1 MRTGY
6 LELETRLQAGSRR
19 AYVGAAS
26 PSCDTVTTAYPVLS
40 RNDIMEELSLVYV
53 RAVAARAGF
62 AVEEIRRDRDSVDLH
77 IHARGPL
84 AGGLLHSPSLA
95 VQLKST
101 ALDLPEGVA
110 GFPYD
115 LKVKNYNELVP
126 LTATPRVL
134 VVFLLP
140 EAADRWLGW
149 TDEAL
154 VLRRAAYWLSLYG
167 RPATANAATVR
178 IQMPRAQVF
187 DGPGISGLLERISRQ
202 EAIGP

>member
-1 MRTGY
+1 
-6 LELETRLQAGSRR
+6 
-19 AYVGAAS
+19 
-26 PSCDTVTTAYPVLS
+26 VLT

-53 RAVAARAGF
+53 RAVASRAGF

-77 IHARGPL
+77 IHARGAL
-84 AGGLLHSPSLA
+84 AGGVLHSPSLA

-101 ALDLPEGVA
+101 ALDLPEGISE
-110 GFPYD
+110 FPYD

-140 EAADRWLGW
+140 EAEDRWLGW
-149 TDEAL
+149 TEESI
-154 VLRRAAYWLSLYG
+154 VLRRAAYWLSLCG
-167 RPATANAATVR
+167 RPATANEATVR
-178 IQMPRAQVF
+178 VHMRRSQVF
-187 DGPGISGLLERISRQ
+187 DGPGVRGLLERISRQ